1 VTTQA
6 VASSDER
13 GQPKLVNGHRTNT
26 NKDNWLGF
34 VGDVVNFT
42 GEVCFKSMLRIDG
55 HFSGH
60 VTSPD
65 GTLIVSTGA
74 EVTKA
79 VIKVAVARINGT
91 VEGDILASKEL
102 VLGRTANVRGH
113 LCAPALVVEE
123 GAQLNGSCRRIDAGA
138 TDFNIP
144 QKANSSRVVRGNRP

>member
-1 VTTQA
+1 MTTQA
-6 VASSDER
+6 VASRDER
-13 GQPKLVNGHRTNT
+13 GKPRLVNASGTSV

-55 HFSGH
+55 HFSGN

-79 VIKVAVARINGT
+79 VIKVAVAKINGT

-102 VLGRTANVRGH
+102 VLGRTANVKGKV
-113 LCAPALVVEE
+113 AASALIVEE
-123 GAQLNGSCRRIDAGA
+123 GAQLNGSCRRI
-138 TDFNIP
+138 
-144 QKANSSRVVRGNRP
+144 